1 MATKAEL
8 LRIVDTNESFDK
20 LMEYNT
26 RTQENLQKMMEY
38 DLFEF
43 EDYCKNCYE
52 FIEKR
57 RPDQILQIWEKAK
70 VLNNV

>member
-26 RTQENLQKMMEY
+26 RQQEDLQK
-38 DLFEF
+38 
-43 EDYCKNCYE
+43 
-52 FIEKR
+52 IQQEK
-57 RPDQILQIWEKAK
+57 Q
-70 VLNNV
+70 